1 MTTIAF
7 DGITMAADS
16 LSVDSWGL
24 RDYLDKIWSNEY
36 VVIGCA
42 GESGHIRAWLR
53 TLGKGTLVSD
63 LLRDGYL
70 HWHKD
75 DNNPTIM
82 VVDRATKALYKST
95 HGHFIPTT
103 YKFHAA
109 GSGQDFAR
117 TAMHLGKTAREAV
130 EIAIV
135 FDNNS
140 GGDIMEVKL

>member
-42 GESGHIRAWLR
+42 GELGHIRAWLR

-109 GSGQDFAR
+109 GSGKILPEQRCILAR
-117 TAMHLGKTAREAV
+117 PRGKRLRLPLCLTTTQAV
-130 EIAIV
+130 I
-135 FDNNS
+135 
-140 GGDIMEVKL
+140 LWR